1 METVSLQEIEDE
13 QAALKGIGAVVRLLN
28 KAAATL
34 SELPNTE
41 LKEEVESYVDSALRV
56 EGVEDVKTR
65 LSILRRAHKA
75 LSDLSQS

>member
-28 KAAATL
+28 RAAATL
-34 SELPNTE
+34 SELPETDLTN
-41 LKEEVESYVDSALRV
+41 EVGNYVDSALRV
-56 EGVEDVKTR
+56 EGIEDVKAR

-75 LSDLSQS
+75 LSELSQS